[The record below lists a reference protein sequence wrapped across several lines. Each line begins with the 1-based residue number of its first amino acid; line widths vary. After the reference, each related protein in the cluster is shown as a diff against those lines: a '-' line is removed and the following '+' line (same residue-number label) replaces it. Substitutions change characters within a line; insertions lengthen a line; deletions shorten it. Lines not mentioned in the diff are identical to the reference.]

1 MKIKRLISLGL
12 ISLSMLST
20 LIIAQK
26 PSITNAAMPDLDFV
40 GYKSIEGYSTAVDS
54 TSKTSFRT
62 IGCTLYNEETKQ
74 RVHLFRA
81 SDGSDS
87 NNKNRYKGPDTAKYY
102 KLINRLTGE
111 TKTSLSVTHV
121 INFQKILEDNLFGND
136 FEHFIRTAKETNFVF
151 NAIIGLKCDGYLCY
165 NIDKDIGGDGLMN
178 DLNDDGRITQDDGEI
193 SHIYTPYTAGNNG
206 WTGYLVATEGEIIGD
221 VPDTKSPTA
230 KDLAAWG
237 GWHGSTNT
245 ADFTSYFCKKLQ
257 LRNAKY
263 PSPYAIGSKGYDVE
277 HSKNVVQIESKP
289 ESDSQAVKFDPE
301 YKYWVRPNETNYFY
315 FGGASYIGPYNVVG
329 SDKNAINF
337 KNSVQKM
344 YVNIQRVGDYTT
356 KDVWSKIPSTDPY
369 DNSATYL
376 TGTYYGSFTRPS
388 DFYSENGEN
397 EIFGINKA
405 SVYYDAA
412 ADKRGDIPGTVP
424 VKNTQRVHHTT
435 KQNTFVQGYDFYT
448 NMKLNLKNNGDYF
461 RVCLKARS
469 AAGIDSSNG
478 SSTVNIKSNSS
489 SPETSGW
496 VFASYIIVDGT
507 APQYDTPSNYSK
519 DETYSTD
526 FNLMFEN
533 LKDVRGGDER
543 YYKDGVGVKSVSYEI
558 LDKDNNKLVDE
569 TTLISE
575 EKDNISNTNF
585 TIPVPIQE
593 AMNEDLEEITV
604 KVTAE
609 DKLGNTQ
616 TKEFPIKIG
625 NEVKAKVKLHS
636 AYYKDKTNLEYWAG
650 PKHPEFETYMVAAS
664 NTKYPNIGFI
674 NLVNNGKVEAT
685 LLGKHS
691 VYLTLDDEDK
701 GMTSGDYESND
712 RFEYLYY
719 RMKTGT
725 KTKPFTL
732 DSKTGILPKI
742 DESKKFS
749 SCFIYQE
756 KFASNT
762 PNGIKLDLT
771 AQGGILES
779 GDIKE
784 ESDSF
789 IGALS
794 GEAKEEKGR
803 KVCYDKNS
811 PQITLVEK
819 SRLDYASG
827 HELLLKIS
835 DQNSGIKDYKVFVE
849 GEELTSKTDI
859 SSETEKVCNTEAT
872 LVVGNK
878 DYVNVKIITHDNVE
892 NEQESTFNLEL
903 KSTKVSIKGKQIYY
917 DSNIGEDDERFH
929 IKSTDKN
936 KKVVKVDAK
945 GSYVSSSGLLDIG
958 TLYEV
963 YDQNKL
969 LIANNRKDSPY
980 RMQGTQLD
988 HNNNPVT
995 LINFNSVYHRSSDYK
1010 SYLGGSFYVDD
1021 VVNTKEAPQ
1030 ITYNEEEGILS
1041 WNELKDVEQ
1050 LLEYNITELDES
1062 ITNPNMKHVMH
1073 SLRDSDSHSSKPSCT
1088 WKAKWCSGYD
1098 HYTLKLYT
1106 GTYNSVDELENV
1118 TPLLTKSEDFL
1129 AFDLNGQKEGDYT
1142 VTVVMYDYNGNPSSK
1157 GILNFHYVPKKVDI
1171 ALQVTAVKDV
1181 NWETAPYPFDYTT
1194 IDEDNNFVDGK
1205 HKSNFPL
1212 GGGNYKYNKSS
1223 IAKGY
1228 MINYNINT
1236 YKGANIDS
1244 FEIRYRYYSIK
1255 GKRLVIKTEDGKD
1268 ISETK
1273 GKAYSNIKFSDE
1285 RISELKKGKQCYFKH
1300 FIPENTKAYLN
1311 GEEYNKPITVGLE
1324 FVINGKSEKI
1334 IKMYCIDQSRLATDD
1349 LDSDKIR

>member
-26 PSITNAAMPDLDFV
+26 PSITKAIMPNLNFV

-54 TSKTSFRT
+54 TSEISFRT
-62 IGCTLYNEETKQ
+62 IGCTLYNKETNQ

-81 SDGSDS
+81 GDGDDS
-87 NNKNRYKGPDTAKYY
+87 NNKNRYKGPSTAKYY
-102 KLINRLTGE
+102 KLINILE
-111 TKTSLSVTHV
+111 KKNSTSLNVTHQ

-136 FEHFIRTAKETNFVF
+136 FEHFIRTAKEANFVF
-151 NAIIGLKCDGYLCY
+151 NAIIGLKHYDLCY
-165 NIDKDIGGDGLMN
+165 EIKKDSGGDGLIN
-178 DLNDDGRITQDDGEI
+178 DLDGNGRITQEDGEI
-193 SHIYTPYTAGNNG
+193 FHIYTPHIAGKRG
-206 WTGYLVATEGEIIGD
+206 WAGYLVATEDEIIGK
-221 VPDTKSPTA
+221 VNTKDSPTA
-230 KDLAAWG
+230 KDLTAWG
-237 GWHGSTNT
+237 GWGSYYI
-245 ADFTSYFCKKLQ
+245 DFTSYFCKNLKLE
-257 LRNAKY
+257 NAKY
-263 PSPYAIGSKGYDVE
+263 PSPYAIGSKGYDTE
-277 HSKNVVQIESKP
+277 HSKNVVQVEHNKA
-289 ESDSQAVKFDPE
+289 SDSQAVKFDPE

-315 FGGASYIGPYNVVG
+315 FGGASYIGPYNVVKG
-329 SDKNAINF
+329 NETKYDNY
-337 KNSVQKM
+337 VQKM
-344 YVNIQRVGDYTT
+344 YVNIQRMGEDYTT

-369 DNSATYL
+369 YNSATYSS
-376 TGTYYGSFTRPS
+376 GTVYTPFSPAS
-388 DFYSENGEN
+388 DFYSEDERKN
-397 EIFGINKA
+397 EIFGINKSNVDWSTA
-405 SVYYDAA
+405 
-412 ADKRGDIPGTVP
+412 P
-424 VKNTQRVHHTT
+424 VQNPNRVHHTT
-435 KQNTFVQGYDFYT
+435 KQYKFVQGYDFYT
-448 NMKLNLKNNGDYF
+448 NMKLNLANNGDYF
-461 RVCLKARS
+461 KVCLKARS
-469 AAGIDSSNG
+469 LAGIYSSNG
-478 SSTVNIKSNSS
+478 SSTVTIKQKAEN
-489 SPETSGW
+489 PLDTSGW

-558 LDKDNNKLVDE
+558 LDKDNNTLVDE
-569 TTLISE
+569 KTLISE
-575 EKDNISNTNF
+575 ENKNTDLTNF
-585 TIPVPIQE
+585 TISVPIQE
-593 AMNEDLEEITV
+593 AMNEDLEEIVV

-609 DKLGNTQ
+609 DKLGNSETSD
-616 TKEFPIKIG
+616 FPIKIG
-625 NEVKAKVKLHS
+625 NEVKASEVKLHS

-650 PKHPEFETYMVAAS
+650 PKHPAFTAYMVASS
-664 NTKYPNIGFI
+664 NTKTPNIGFI
-674 NLVNNGKVEAT
+674 NLVNNGKVAST
-685 LLGKHS
+685 LLCKNS
-691 VYLTLDDEDK
+691 VNLTLDDEGK

-749 SCFIYQE
+749 SCFIYQQ

-779 GDIKE
+779 GDITE

-835 DQNSGIKDYKVFVE
+835 DQDSGIKDYKVFVE

-878 DYVNVKIITHDNVE
+878 DYVNVKIITHDNVD
-892 NEQESTFNLEL
+892 NKQESTFNLEL
-903 KSTKVSIKGKQIYY
+903 KNTKVSIKGKQIYY

-969 LIANNRKDSPY
+969 LIANNRKESPY

-1098 HYTLKLYT
+1098 HYTFKLYK

-1118 TPLLTKSEDFL
+1118 TPLLSKSEDTL
-1129 AFDLNGQKEGDYT
+1129 TFDLNGQKEGDYT

-1181 NWETAPYPFDYTT
+1181 NWETAPYPFEYTT
-1194 IDEDNNFVDGK
+1194 IDEDNNFVNGK
-1205 HKSNFPL
+1205 DIKKFPL
-1212 GGGNYKYNKSS
+1212 GSGNYKYNKST

-1228 MINYNINT
+1228 MVNYNINT

-1244 FEIRYRYYSIK
+1244 FEIRYRYYSTK
-1255 GKRLVIKTEDGKD
+1255 GKRLVIQTEDGKD
-1268 ISETK
+1268 ISKTE

-1285 RISELKKGKQCYFKH
+1285 RISELKKGNKCYFKH
-1300 FIPENTKAYLN
+1300 FIPENSKAFLN

>member
-1 MKIKRLISLGL
+1 MKLKRLISLGL

-26 PSITNAAMPDLDFV
+26 PSITNAAMPKLEFD
-40 GYKSIEGYSTAVDS
+40 GYQYIKGYSTA
-54 TSKTSFRT
+54 TSATYQTSFRT
-62 IGCTLYNEETKQ
+62 IGCSLYNKELNK
-74 RVHLFRA
+74 VIHLFR
-81 SDGSDS
+81 GSDRITGEG
-87 NNKNRYKGPDTAKYY
+87 NNYVVNNLPNAKYY
-102 KLINRLTGE
+102 YLTDNLEGG
-111 TKTSLSVTHV
+111 TKLSVMHV
-121 INFQKILEDNLFGND
+121 INFGAILDDDLFGD
-136 FEHFIRTAKETNFVF
+136 DSGQYIRTAKETNFVF
-151 NAIIGLKCDGYLCY
+151 NAIIGLKYRGNLCY
-165 NIDKDIGGDGLMN
+165 NINKDTGGNGLIDN
-178 DLNDDGRITQDDGEI
+178 FNEDEEL
-193 SHIYTPYTAGNNG
+193 SHILTPFVIGDRG
-206 WTGYLVATEGEIIGD
+206 WAGYLQATDDEIIGK
-221 VPDTKSPTA
+221 TKDSESPTA
-230 KDLAAWG
+230 NLLANWG
-237 GWHGSTNT
+237 GWGSPLNV
-245 ADFTSYFCKKLQ
+245 ADFTSYFCKKLK
-257 LRNAKY
+257 LTNDKA
-263 PSPYAIGSKGYDVE
+263 PSPYAIGSKGYDTE
-277 HSKNVVQIESKP
+277 HSDNVVQIEHNP

-301 YKYWVRPNETNYFY
+301 YKYWVRPNKTNYFY
-315 FGGASYIGPYNVVG
+315 FGGASYIGPYKIVEGKETNY
-329 SDKNAINF
+329 DNY
-337 KNSVQKM
+337 VQKM

-356 KDVWSKIPSTDPY
+356 KDVLDKVNSTSPN

-376 TGTYYGSFTRPS
+376 AGTTPKGLDTASRFDAYKV
-388 DFYSENGEN
+388 
-397 EIFGINKA
+397 GIN
-405 SVYYDAA
+405 DANVDYETA
-412 ADKRGDIPGTVP
+412 P
-424 VKNTQRVHHTT
+424 VQNTQRVHHTT
-435 KQNTFVQGYDFYT
+435 KPNTFVQGYDFYT
-448 NMKLNLKNNGDYF
+448 NLGLNLANNGDYF
-461 RVCLKARS
+461 KVCLKAKNS
-469 AAGIDSSNG
+469 IGVNSSNG
-478 SSTVNIKSNSS
+478 GSSITINPNPVSLNTSN
-489 SPETSGW
+489 W

-526 FNLMFEN
+526 FNLIFEN

-558 LDKDNNKLVDE
+558 LDKDNNKLVKN
-569 TTLISE
+569 TTLISKE
-575 EKDNISNTNF
+575 NENTDITNF
-585 TIPVPIQE
+585 SISVPIQE

-625 NEVKAKVKLHS
+625 NEVKAKVQLED

-664 NTKYPNIGFI
+664 NTKSPNIGFI
-674 NLVNNGKVEAT
+674 NLVNNGEVAST
-685 LLGKHS
+685 LLCKNS
-691 VYLTLDDEDK
+691 VNLTLKDVGK

-749 SCFIYQE
+749 SCFIYQQ

-779 GDIKE
+779 GDITE
-784 ESDSF
+784 ESGSF

-794 GEAKEEKGR
+794 EEAKEEKGR
-803 KVCYDKNS
+803 KVCYDKSS

-835 DQNSGIKDYKVFVE
+835 DQHSGIKDYKVFVE

-878 DYVNVKIITHDNVE
+878 DYVNVKIITHDNVD

-936 KKVVKVDAK
+936 KKVVKVDSK
-945 GSYVSSSGLLDIG
+945 GTYTSTSGLLDIG

-963 YDQNKL
+963 YDQSKL

-1088 WKAKWCSGYD
+1088 WKTKWCSGYD

-1181 NWETAPYPFDYTT
+1181 HWETAPYPFEYTT
-1194 IDEDNNFVDGK
+1194 IDEDNNFVNGK
-1205 HKSNFPL
+1205 DIKKFPL
-1212 GGGNYKYNKSS
+1212 GGGNYKYSKSS

-1228 MINYNINT
+1228 MVNYNINT

-1244 FEIRYRYYSIK
+1244 FEIRYRYYSTK
-1255 GKRLVIKTEDGKD
+1255 GKRLVIETEDGED
-1268 ISETK
+1268 ISKTE

-1285 RISELKKGKQCYFKH
+1285 RISELKKGNQCYFKH
-1300 FIPENTKAYLN
+1300 FIPENSKAFLN

>member
-1 MKIKRLISLGL
+1 MKLKRLISLGL

-26 PSITNAAMPDLDFV
+26 PSITNAAMPKLEFDD
-40 GYKSIEGYSTAVDS
+40 GYQYIKGYSTA
-54 TSKTSFRT
+54 TSATYETSFRT
-62 IGCTLYNEETKQ
+62 IGCSLYNKELNK
-74 RVHLFRA
+74 VIHLFR
-81 SDGSDS
+81 GSDQITGKG
-87 NNKNRYKGPDTAKYY
+87 NNYKVNNLPNAKYY
-102 KLINRLTGE
+102 YLTDNLEGG
-111 TKTSLSVTHV
+111 TKLSVMHV
-121 INFQKILEDNLFGND
+121 INFGAILDDNLFGDD
-136 FEHFIRTAKETNFVF
+136 FGQFIRTAKETNFVF
-151 NAIIGLKCDGYLCY
+151 NAIIGLKYLGNLCY
-165 NIDKDIGGDGLMN
+165 NINKDTDENGLIDN
-178 DLNDDGRITQDDGEI
+178 FNEDEEL
-193 SHIYTPYTAGNNG
+193 SHILTPF
-206 WTGYLVATEGEIIGD
+206 IIGD
-221 VPDTKSPTA
+221 RGWAGYLQATDDEIYGKKSDTNSQTA

-237 GWHGSTNT
+237 GWGTPLNV
-245 ADFTSYFCKKLQ
+245 ADFTSYFCKKLK
-257 LRNAKY
+257 LINDKA

-277 HSKNVVQIESKP
+277 HSDNVVQIESKP

-301 YKYWVRPNETNYFY
+301 YKYWVRPNKTNYFY
-315 FGGASYIGPYNVVG
+315 FGGASYIGPYKMVEGKETNY
-329 SDKNAINF
+329 DNY
-337 KNSVQKM
+337 VQKM

-356 KDVWSKIPSTDPY
+356 KDVLDKVNSTSPN

-376 TGTYYGSFTRPS
+376 AGTTPKGLDTASRFDAYKV
-388 DFYSENGEN
+388 
-397 EIFGINKA
+397 GIN
-405 SVYYDAA
+405 DANV
-412 ADKRGDIPGTVP
+412 DYETVP
-424 VKNTQRVHHTT
+424 VQNKQRVHHTT
-435 KQNTFVQGYDFYT
+435 KPNTFVQGYDFYT
-448 NMKLNLKNNGDYF
+448 NLGLNLANNGDYF
-461 RVCLKARS
+461 KVCLKAKNS
-469 AAGIDSSNG
+469 IGVNSSNG
-478 SSTVNIKSNSS
+478 GSSITINPNPVSLN
-489 SPETSGW
+489 TSGW

-569 TTLISE
+569 TTLISKE
-575 EKDNISNTNF
+575 NENTHLTNF
-585 TIPVPIQE
+585 TISVPIQE
-593 AMNEDLEEITV
+593 AMNEDLEELIV

-625 NEVKAKVKLHS
+625 NEVKAKVQLED

-650 PKHPEFETYMVAAS
+650 PKHPAFTAYMTSSS
-664 NTKYPNIGFI
+664 NTKSPNIGFI
-674 NLVNNGKVEAT
+674 NLVNNGKVEST

-691 VYLTLDDEDK
+691 VFLTLDDEGK
-701 GMTSGDYESND
+701 GMTSGDYKSND

-719 RMKTGT
+719 RRKTGT

-742 DESKKFS
+742 DESKKYS
-749 SCFIYQE
+749 SCFIYQQE
-756 KFASNT
+756 FASNT

-779 GDIKE
+779 GDITE
-784 ESDSF
+784 ESGSF
-789 IGALS
+789 IGTLS
-794 GEAKEEKGR
+794 EEVKEEKGR

-835 DQNSGIKDYKVFVE
+835 DQHSGIKDYKVFVE

-878 DYVNVKIITHDNVE
+878 DYVNVKIITHDNVD

-903 KSTKVSIKGKQIYY
+903 KNTKVSIKGKQIYY

-945 GSYVSSSGLLDIG
+945 GTYTSTSGLLDIG

-963 YDQNKL
+963 YDQSKL
-969 LIANNRKDSPY
+969 LIANNRKESPY

-1021 VVNTKEAPQ
+1021 IVNTKEAPQ

-1088 WKAKWCSGYD
+1088 WKTKWCSGYD
-1098 HYTLKLYT
+1098 HYTLKLYK

-1129 AFDLNGQKEGDYT
+1129 TFDLNGQKEGDYT

-1181 NWETAPYPFDYTT
+1181 HWETAKYPFIYST
-1194 IDEDNNFVDGK
+1194 IDADNNFVDGE
-1205 HKSNFPL
+1205 HKPKFPL
-1212 GGGNYKYNKSS
+1212 GGNHKYKRST

-1228 MINYNINT
+1228 MVNYNINT

-1244 FEIRYRYYSIK
+1244 FEIRYHYYSAK

-1268 ISETK
+1268 ISKTSD
-1273 GKAYSNIKFSDE
+1273 KAYSNIKFSDE

-1300 FIPENTKAYLN
+1300 FIPENAKAFLN

>member
-1 MKIKRLISLGL
+1 MKLKRLISLGL
-12 ISLSMLST
+12 ISLSMISA
-20 LIIAQK
+20 LIISQEPNTAK
-26 PSITNAAMPDLDFV
+26 AKIEDLTYNDKLC
-40 GYKSIEGYSTAVDS
+40 YIEGKSTAVDS
-54 TSKTSFRT
+54 TTTTSFRT
-62 IGCTLYNEETKQ
+62 IGCSLYIEEARQPKSLL
-74 RVHLFRA
+74 RM
-81 SDGSDS
+81 SDGDDS
-87 NNKNRYKGPDTAKYY
+87 NNQNNRYTGPGTAKYY
-102 KLINRLTGE
+102 RLKNRIISGTNLQ
-111 TKTSLSVTHV
+111 VTH
-121 INFQKILEDNLFGND
+121 IIDFGKILEDNLYGKEFTKNIGNYD
-136 FEHFIRTAKETNFVF
+136 SLHLVF
-151 NAIIGLKCDGYLCY
+151 NSIIGLKYNGKLCY
-165 NIDKDIGGDGLMN
+165 TINDKYGKDGGGDGLLTSITN
-178 DLNDDGRITQDDGEI
+178 DELKSNNPLKQE
-193 SHIYTPYTAGNNG
+193 GNKCTNG
-206 WTGYLVATEGEIIGD
+206 FLVATDEEVRGD
-221 VPDTKSPTA
+221 VLPKYSTTA
-230 KDLAAWG
+230 ADLANWIPFKG
-237 GWHGSTNT
+237 MGYTFN
-245 ADFTSYFCKKLQ
+245 SYFCKKLVIETH
-257 LRNAKY
+257 RV
-263 PSPYAIGSKGYDVE
+263 PVPYAIGSKGYA
-277 HSKNVVQIESKP
+277 SGNVVQEVINGA
-289 ESDSQAVKFDPE
+289 SDSEKVKYDPE
-301 YKYWVRPNETNYFY
+301 YKYWVKPGETNYFY
-315 FGGASYIGPYNVVG
+315 FGGASYIGPYNAIG

-337 KNSVQKM
+337 QNSVHKM
-344 YVNIQRVGDYTT
+344 YVNIQRVGGEDCTT
-356 KDVWSKIPSTDPY
+356 QDVWSKVPSTDPY
-369 DNSATYL
+369 YNSATYL
-376 TGTYYGSFTRPS
+376 SGTYYGSFTRPS
-388 DFYSENGEN
+388 DFYSENEEN

-405 SVYYDAA
+405 SAYYDAD
-412 ADKRGDIPGTVP
+412 ADKRGDIPGTAP
-424 VKNTQRVHHTT
+424 VQNPNRVHHTT
-435 KQNTFVQGYDFYT
+435 KQNTFVQGYDFYA

-461 RVCLKARS
+461 RVCLKAQNK
-469 AAGIDSSNG
+469 AGIDSSNG
-478 SSTVNIKSNSS
+478 SSTVNIKQLDDKN
-489 SPETSGW
+489 PLETSGW

-533 LKDVRGGDER
+533 LRDVRGGDER

-558 LDKDNNKLVDE
+558 LDKDNNKLVE
-569 TTLISE
+569 NTTLISKE
-575 EKDNISNTNF
+575 NENTDLTNF
-585 TIPVPIQE
+585 IIPVPIQE
-593 AMNEDLEEITV
+593 AMNEDLEEIVV

-625 NEVKAKVKLHS
+625 NEVKAKVQLED

-650 PKHPEFETYMVAAS
+650 PKHPVFTTYMTSSS
-664 NTKYPNIGFI
+664 NTKSPNIGFI
-674 NLVNNGKVEAT
+674 NLVNNGEVAST
-685 LLGKHS
+685 LLCKNS
-691 VYLTLDDEDK
+691 VNLTLKDVGK
-701 GMTSGDYESND
+701 GMTSGDYSSNS
-712 RFEYLYY
+712 RFQDIYY
-719 RMKTGT
+719 SSRTGT
-725 KTKPFTL
+725 KNRPFVMNT
-732 DSKTGILPKI
+732 KTGILPTI
-742 DESKKFS
+742 DEEKKYS
-749 SCFIYQE
+749 TYFIYQPN
-756 KFASNT
+756 FASNT

-779 GDIKE
+779 GDITE
-784 ESDSF
+784 ESGSF

-794 GEAKEEKGR
+794 EEVKEEKGR

-835 DQNSGIKDYKVFVE
+835 DQDSGIKDYKVFVE

-878 DYVNVKIITHDNVE
+878 DYVNVKIITHDNVD

-903 KSTKVSIKGKQIYY
+903 KNTKVSIKGKQIYY

-945 GSYVSSSGLLDIG
+945 GTYTSTSGLLDIG

-963 YDQNKL
+963 YDQSKL
-969 LIANNRKDSPY
+969 LIANNRKESPY
-980 RMQGTQLD
+980 RMEGTQLD

-995 LINFNSVYHRSSDYK
+995 LVNFNSVYHRSSDYK

-1030 ITYNEEEGILS
+1030 ITYNEEEGVLS

-1088 WKAKWCSGYD
+1088 WKTKWCSGYD

-1181 NWETAPYPFDYTT
+1181 HWETAPYPFEYTT
-1194 IDEDNNFVDGK
+1194 IDEDNNFVNGK
-1205 HKSNFPL
+1205 DIKKFPL
-1212 GGGNYKYNKSS
+1212 GGGNYKYSKSS

-1228 MINYNINT
+1228 MVNYNINT

-1244 FEIRYRYYSIK
+1244 FEIRYRYYSTK
-1255 GKRLVIKTEDGKD
+1255 GKCLVIETEDGED
-1268 ISETK
+1268 ISKTE

-1300 FIPENTKAYLN
+1300 FIPENAKAFLN

>member
-1 MKIKRLISLGL
+1 MKLKRLISLGL

-26 PSITNAAMPDLDFV
+26 PSITNAAMPNLNFD
-40 GYKSIEGYSTAVDS
+40 GYQYIKGYSTA
-54 TSKTSFRT
+54 TSATYQTSFRT
-62 IGCTLYNEETKQ
+62 IGCSLYNKELNK
-74 RVHLFRA
+74 VIHLFR
-81 SDGSDS
+81 GSDRITGKG
-87 NNKNRYKGPDTAKYY
+87 NNYVVNNLPNAKYY
-102 KLINRLTGE
+102 YLTDNLEGG
-111 TKTSLSVTHV
+111 TKLSVMHV
-121 INFQKILEDNLFGND
+121 INFGAILDDDLFGD
-136 FEHFIRTAKETNFVF
+136 DSGQYIRTAKETNFVF
-151 NAIIGLKCDGYLCY
+151 NAIIGLKYNGHLCY
-165 NIDKDIGGDGLMN
+165 NINKDTKGNGLIDN
-178 DLNDDGRITQDDGEI
+178 FNEDEELSHILTPFIIDGR
-193 SHIYTPYTAGNNG
+193 G
-206 WTGYLVATEGEIIGD
+206 WAGYLQATNDEIIGK
-221 VPDTKSPTA
+221 TKDSESPTA
-230 KDLAAWG
+230 KALAKWG
-237 GWHGSTNT
+237 GWGTPLNV

-257 LRNAKY
+257 LINDKA

-277 HSKNVVQIESKP
+277 HSENVVQIETKG

-301 YKYWVRPNETNYFY
+301 YKYWVKPNETNYFY
-315 FGGASYIGPYNVVG
+315 FGGASYIGPYNVVKG
-329 SDKNAINF
+329 KETNYDNY
-337 KNSVQKM
+337 VQKM
-344 YVNIQRVGDYTT
+344 YVNIQRLGDYTT
-356 KDVWSKIPSTDPY
+356 QDVWSKIPSTDPY
-369 DNSATYL
+369 DPYYNSATYSS
-376 TGTYYGSFTRPS
+376 GTVYAPFSPAS
-388 DFYSENGEN
+388 DFYSEDERKN
-397 EIFGINKA
+397 EIFGINK
-405 SVYYDAA
+405 SNVDW
-412 ADKRGDIPGTVP
+412 GTAP
-424 VKNTQRVHHTT
+424 VQNTQRVHHTT

-448 NMKLNLKNNGDYF
+448 NMKLNLANNGDYF
-461 RVCLKARS
+461 KVCLKARNK
-469 AAGIDSSNG
+469 AGIYSSNG
-478 SSTVNIKSNSS
+478 GSTVNIKQLDNNKLD
-489 SPETSGW
+489 TSGW

-533 LKDVRGGDER
+533 LRDVRGGDER

-569 TTLISE
+569 TTLITDKNDS
-575 EKDNISNTNF
+575 IHNTNF
-585 TIPVPIQE
+585 SISVPIQE
-593 AMNEDLEEITV
+593 AMGEDLEEIVV
-604 KVTAE
+604 KVTAK

-625 NEVKAKVKLHS
+625 NEVKAKVQLED

-650 PKHPEFETYMVAAS
+650 PKHPAFTAYMTSSS
-664 NTKYPNIGFI
+664 NTKSPNIGFI
-674 NLVNNGKVEAT
+674 NLVNNGKVEST

-691 VYLTLDDEDK
+691 VHLTLDDEGK

-712 RFEYLYY
+712 RFECLYY

-742 DESKKFS
+742 DESKKYS
-749 SCFIYQE
+749 SCFIYQQ

-779 GDIKE
+779 GDITE
-784 ESDSF
+784 ESGSF

-794 GEAKEEKGR
+794 EEAKEEKGR
-803 KVCYDKNS
+803 KICYDKNS

-835 DQNSGIKDYKVFVE
+835 DQHSGIKDYKVFVE

-859 SSETEKVCNTEAT
+859 SSEIEKVCNTETT

-878 DYVNVKIITHDNVE
+878 DYVNVKIITHDNVD

-903 KSTKVSIKGKQIYY
+903 KNTKVSIKGKQVFY
-917 DSNIGEDDERFH
+917 DSNIPEDDERFH
-929 IKSTDKN
+929 IRSTDKN

-945 GSYVSSSGLLDIG
+945 GTYTSTSGLLDIG

-963 YDQNKL
+963 YDQSKL
-969 LIANNRKDSPY
+969 LIANNNKKAPY
-980 RMQGTQLD
+980 RMEGTQID

-995 LINFNSVYHRSSDYK
+995 LINFNSIYHRSSDYK

-1021 VVNTKEAPQ
+1021 VTNTEEAPQ

-1088 WKAKWCSGYD
+1088 WKTKWCSGYD

-1142 VTVVMYDYNGNPSSK
+1142 VTVIMYDYNGNPSSK

-1181 NWETAPYPFDYTT
+1181 HWEEAKYPFEYTT
-1194 IDEDNNFVDGK
+1194 IDKDNNLVNGEDIK
-1205 HKSNFPL
+1205 KFPL
-1212 GGGNYKYNKSS
+1212 GGGNYKYGGSS

-1228 MINYNINT
+1228 MVNYNINT

-1255 GKRLVIKTEDGKD
+1255 GKRLVIETEDGED
-1268 ISETK
+1268 ISKTSD
-1273 GKAYSNIKFSDE
+1273 KAYSNIKFSDE
-1285 RISELKKGKQCYFKH
+1285 RISELKKGKPCYFKH
-1300 FIPENTKAYLN
+1300 FIPENAKAFLN

-1334 IKMYCIDQSRLATDD
+1334 IKMYCVDQSRLATDD

>member
-12 ISLSMLST
+12 ISLSILST

-26 PSITNAAMPDLDFV
+26 PSITKAIMPDLEFV
-40 GYKSIEGYSTAVDS
+40 GYKNIEGYSTAVDS
-54 TSKTSFRT
+54 TSEISFRT
-62 IGCTLYNEETKQ
+62 IGCTLYNKETEQ

-81 SDGSDS
+81 SDGDDS
-87 NNKNRYKGPDTAKYY
+87 NNKNRYKGPSTAKYY
-102 KLINRLTGE
+102 KLINVLE
-111 TKTSLSVTHV
+111 KENSTSLNVTHQ

-136 FEHFIRTAKETNFVF
+136 FEHFIRTAKETNYIF
-151 NAIIGLKCDGYLCY
+151 NAIIGLKHYKLCY
-165 NIDKDIGGDGLMN
+165 NINKDIGGDGLMN
-178 DLNDDGRITQDDGEI
+178 DLNGDGRITQDDGEI
-193 SHIYTPYTAGNNG
+193 SHIHTPHTAGKNG
-206 WTGYLVATEGEIIGD
+206 WAGYLVATEGEIIGD
-221 VPDTKSPTA
+221 VDADASPTA
-230 KDLAAWG
+230 ADLTAWG
-237 GWHGSTNT
+237 GWGSYYI
-245 ADFTSYFCKKLQ
+245 DFTSYFCKKLQ
-257 LRNAKY
+257 LINDKD
-263 PSPYAIGSKGYDVE
+263 PSPYAIGSKGYDVKNSE
-277 HSKNVVQIESKP
+277 NVVQIESKP

-315 FGGASYIGPYNVVG
+315 FGGASYIGPYKVVEG
-329 SDKNAINF
+329 KETNYDNY
-337 KNSVQKM
+337 VQKM
-344 YVNIQRVGDYTT
+344 YVNIQRVGGEDYTT
-356 KDVWSKIPSTDPY
+356 QDVWSKIPNTDPY
-369 DNSATYL
+369 YNSATYSS
-376 TGTYYGSFTRPS
+376 GTVYTPFSPVS
-388 DFYSENGEN
+388 DFYSEDERKN
-397 EIFGINKA
+397 EIFGINKSNVDWSTA
-405 SVYYDAA
+405 
-412 ADKRGDIPGTVP
+412 P
-424 VKNTQRVHHTT
+424 VQNTQRVHHTT

-448 NMKLNLKNNGDYF
+448 NMKLNLANNGDYF
-461 RVCLKARS
+461 KVCLKARS
-469 AAGIDSSNG
+469 LAGIYSSNG
-478 SSTVNIKSNSS
+478 SSTVNIKQLDDKN
-489 SPETSGW
+489 PLNTSGW

-625 NEVKAKVKLHS
+625 NEVKAKVQLED

-674 NLVNNGKVEAT
+674 NLVNNGKVAST
-685 LLGKHS
+685 LLCENS
-691 VYLTLDDEDK
+691 VNLTLEDVGK
-701 GMTSGDYESND
+701 GMTSGDYSSNS
-712 RFEYLYY
+712 RFQNIYY
-719 RMKTGT
+719 SSRTGT
-725 KTKPFTL
+725 KNRPFVMNT
-732 DSKTGILPKI
+732 KTGILPTI
-742 DESKKFS
+742 DEEKKYS
-749 SCFIYQE
+749 TYFIYQPE
-756 KFASNT
+756 FATNT

-803 KVCYDKNS
+803 KICYDKNS

-835 DQNSGIKDYKVFVE
+835 DQDSGIKDYKVFVE

-878 DYVNVKIITHDNVE
+878 DYVNVKIITHDNVD
-892 NEQESTFNLEL
+892 NKQESTFNLEL
-903 KSTKVSIKGKQIYY
+903 KNTKVSIKGKQIYY

-945 GSYVSSSGLLDIG
+945 GSYVSSNGLLDIG

-969 LIANNRKDSPY
+969 LIANNRKESPY

-1181 NWETAPYPFDYTT
+1181 HWETAPYPFEYTT

-1212 GGGNYKYNKSS
+1212 GGGNYKYNRST

-1244 FEIRYRYYSIK
+1244 FEIRYRYYTTK
-1255 GKRLVIKTEDGKD
+1255 GKSLVIKTEDGED

-1300 FIPENTKAYLN
+1300 FIPENAKAYLK

-1324 FVINGKSEKI
+1324 FVINGKSEKV

>member
-26 PSITNAAMPDLDFV
+26 PSITKAIMPDLDFV

-54 TSKTSFRT
+54 TSETSFRT
-62 IGCTLYNEETKQ
+62 IGCTLYNKETNQ

-81 SDGSDS
+81 SDGDDS
-87 NNKNRYKGPDTAKYY
+87 NNKNRYSVPFTAKYY

-111 TKTSLSVTHV
+111 TSTSLKVTHQ

-151 NAIIGLKCDGYLCY
+151 NAIIGLKYWGKPCY
-165 NIDKDIGGDGLMN
+165 EIKKDSGGDGLIN
-178 DLNDDGRITQDDGEI
+178 DLNGDGRITQDDGEI
-193 SHIYTPYTAGNNG
+193 FHIYTPHIAGDRG
-206 WTGYLVATEGEIIGD
+206 WAGYLVATEGEIIGD
-221 VPDTKSPTA
+221 IIDDYSPTA

-237 GWHGSTNT
+237 GWGGGTNT
-245 ADFTSYFCKKLQ
+245 ADFTSYFCKNLQ
-257 LRNAKY
+257 LTNDKA
-263 PSPYAIGSKGYDVE
+263 PSPYAIGSKGYA
-277 HSKNVVQIESKP
+277 SGNVVQEMINKS
-289 ESDSQAVKFDPE
+289 SDSNEVTFDPE
-301 YKYWVRPNETNYFY
+301 YRYWVRPGEANYFY
-315 FGGASYIGPYNVVG
+315 FGGASYVAPYNVVK
-329 SDKNAINF
+329 DDANAVNYD
-337 KNSVQKM
+337 NSVQKM
-344 YVNIQRVGDYTT
+344 YVNIQRVGDLTT
-356 KDVWSKIPSTDPY
+356 KDVWSKIPSTEPY

-376 TGTYYGSFTRPS
+376 AGTTSAPFSLAS
-388 DFYSENGEN
+388 DFYPEKGRKN
-397 EIFGINKA
+397 EIYGIN
-405 SVYYDAA
+405 DANV
-412 ADKRGDIPGTVP
+412 DWGTAP
-424 VKNTQRVHHTT
+424 VQNTQRVHHTT

-448 NMKLNLKNNGDYF
+448 NMKLNLANNGDGFKVY
-461 RVCLKARS
+461 LKAKNRI
-469 AAGIDSSNG
+469 GVNSSNG
-478 SSTVNIKSNSS
+478 KSSVKIKQLDNNTLD
-489 SPETSGW
+489 TSGW
-496 VFASYIIVDGT
+496 VYASDIIVDGT

-519 DETYSTD
+519 DETYTAD

-543 YYKDGVGVKSVSYEI
+543 YYLDGVGVKSVSYEI

-575 EKDNISNTNF
+575 ENKNTDNTNF
-585 TIPVPIQE
+585 TISVPIQE
-593 AMNEDLEEITV
+593 AMDEDLEEIVV
-604 KVTAE
+604 KVTTE
-609 DKLGNTQ
+609 DKLGNSETSD
-616 TKEFPIKIG
+616 FPIKIG
-625 NEVKAKVKLHS
+625 NDVKAKVQLED

-650 PKHPEFETYMVAAS
+650 PKHPDFTTYMTSSS

-674 NLVNNGKVEAT
+674 NLVNNGEVAST
-685 LLGKHS
+685 LLHEHS
-691 VYLTLDDEDK
+691 VNLTLKDADK
-701 GMTSGDYESND
+701 GMTSGDYSSNS
-712 RFEYLYY
+712 RFQDIYY
-719 RMKTGT
+719 SSRTGT
-725 KTKPFTL
+725 KNRPFVMNT
-732 DSKTGILPKI
+732 KTGILPTI

-749 SCFIYQE
+749 AYFIYQP

-779 GDIKE
+779 GDITE
-784 ESDSF
+784 ESGSF

-794 GEAKEEKGR
+794 EEVKEEKGR

-835 DQNSGIKDYKVFVE
+835 DQDSGIKDYKVFVE

-878 DYVNVKIITHDNVE
+878 DYVNVKIITHDNVD

-903 KSTKVSIKGKQIYY
+903 KNTKVSIKGKQIYY

-929 IKSTDKN
+929 IRSTDKN

-945 GSYVSSSGLLDIG
+945 GTYTSTSGLLDIG

-963 YDQNKL
+963 YDQSKL
-969 LIANNRKDSPY
+969 LIANNRKESPY
-980 RMQGTQLD
+980 RMEGTQLD

-1021 VVNTKEAPQ
+1021 IVNTKEAPQ

-1088 WKAKWCSGYD
+1088 WKTKWCSGYD

-1142 VTVVMYDYNGNPSSK
+1142 VTVIMYDYNGNPSSK

-1181 NWETAPYPFDYTT
+1181 HWETAPYPFEYTT
-1194 IDEDNNFVDGK
+1194 IDEDNNFVDGE

-1228 MINYNINT
+1228 MVNYNINT

-1244 FEIRYRYYSIK
+1244 FEIRYRYYSTK
-1255 GKRLVIKTEDGKD
+1255 GKRLVIETEDGED
-1268 ISETK
+1268 ISKTE

-1285 RISELKKGKQCYFKH
+1285 RISELKKGNQCYFKH
-1300 FIPENTKAYLN
+1300 FIPENSKAFLN